1 MLQVNSIYELMGKF
15 NNEYKSLLDVIDNVI
30 VVIDEN
36 YNLLYNNNSLY
47 HKKNKILYITLSNL
61 VKVSQIMPDELR

>member
-36 YNLLYNNNSLY
+36 YNLLY
-47 HKKNKILYITLSNL
+47 KNKAFDKYLKKYAL
-61 VKVSQIMPDELR
+61 K

>member
-36 YNLLYNNNSLY
+36 YNLLY
-47 HKKNKILYITLSNL
+47 KNKAFDKYLNKNPYLHSEPVNSIID
-61 VKVSQIMPDELR
+61 VR

>member
-36 YNLLYNNNSLY
+36 YNLLY
-47 HKKNKILYITLSNL
+47 KNKAFDKYLNNYFIKEICA
-61 VKVSQIMPDELR
+61 KIKKMELFK

>member
-30 VVIDEN
+30 VVID
-36 YNLLYNNNSLY
+36 
-47 HKKNKILYITLSNL
+47 
-61 VKVSQIMPDELR
+61 

>member
-15 NNEYKSLLDVIDNVI
+15 NNEYKLLLDVIDNVI

-36 YNLLYNNNSLY
+36 YNLLY
-47 HKKNKILYITLSNL
+47 KNKAFDRNNI
-61 VKVSQIMPDELR
+61 